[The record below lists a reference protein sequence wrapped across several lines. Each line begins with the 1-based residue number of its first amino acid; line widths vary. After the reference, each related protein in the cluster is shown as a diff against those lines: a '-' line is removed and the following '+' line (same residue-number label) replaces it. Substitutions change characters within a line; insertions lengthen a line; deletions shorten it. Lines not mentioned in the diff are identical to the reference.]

1 MAQIDTPPSVQAA
14 SDDIMAMRYAA
25 DELEAATLKALNSV
39 RVAKVDLMAE
49 PIGMMGMELGEM
61 EAKLYEIAA
70 SAGKARHAHKMGSEV
85 LRRYNVKLPHNPGYG
100 ENDLP
105 EKVCV
110 KIKGL
115 ERR

>member
-1 MAQIDTPPSVQAA
+1 MAQIETPPSVQAA
-14 SDDIMAMRYAA
+14 SNDIMAMRYAA

-49 PIGMMGMELGEM
+49 PIGMMAMELGEM

-70 SAGKARHAHKMGSEV
+70 SAGKARHAHKLGSEV
-85 LRRYNVKLPHNPGYG
+85 LRRYNVKLPHNPDYG

-110 KIKGL
+110 KIKVPM
-115 ERR
+115 RR